1 MILKLLSDLPIKLRC
16 AGIIEVF
23 SKIFQKLLIFTKG
36 LYENEH
42 DIKMA
47 GFVYHV

>member
-1 MILKLLSDLPIKLRC
+1 MEIFL
-16 AGIIEVF
+16 
-23 SKIFQKLLIFTKG
+23 KIFQKLLIFTED

-47 GFVYHV
+47 GLVYHV